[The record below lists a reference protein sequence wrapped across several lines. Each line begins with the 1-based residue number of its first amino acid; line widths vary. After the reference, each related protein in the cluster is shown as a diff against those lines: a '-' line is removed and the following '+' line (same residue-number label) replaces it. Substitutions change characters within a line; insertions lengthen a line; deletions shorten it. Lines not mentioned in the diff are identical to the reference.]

1 MGERE
6 KIILHPVF
14 LQAGR
19 LARKA
24 GIMSGKAVY
33 LIKKEL
39 VSLDIKKGYLAEK
52 ILSTDV
58 LYLRKLIEV
67 KPQSADSYYNL
78 GTALMDKKRFN
89 EAALYFKK
97 AALWNANHIQA
108 YLGMARAYLNLRK
121 YGEAINALE
130 KAAAHGGKAEVFYEL
145 GLVYDKKGMAEKAVD
160 SLEKALELNPKLK
173 KARDALD
180 SLNED
185 KAHESKKRKK

>member
-14 LQAGR
+14 LCAGR
-19 LARKA
+19 LAART
-24 GIMSGKAVY
+24 GIMSGKAAHF
-33 LIKKEL
+33 IKKEL

-52 ILSTDV
+52 ILRTDV
-58 LYLRKLIEV
+58 LYLRKLVEI
-67 KPQSADSYYNL
+67 KPQSADSYYSL
-78 GTALMDKKRFN
+78 GTALIDKKRFN

-108 YLGMARAYLNLRK
+108 YLGMARAYLNLRQ
-121 YGEAINALE
+121 YDEAIKALE
-130 KAAAHGGKAEVFYEL
+130 KAAAHGGKDEVFYEL

-160 SLEKALELNPKLK
+160 SLEKALELNPELK